1 MNTILLIAA
10 GFIASVF
17 GSLVGGA
24 AFITIPVMIFMGV
37 PLTTAISSNAF
48 SNIGLNIGGFAQ
60 LRKKNIIHYKVG
72 FIMALFA
79 FIGSVF
85 GSQLVIS
92 TPEKIVTLVFV
103 VALILVLLTTLSKKN
118 TGLVDSEIKHYQKRN
133 WLAASFFALVLG
145 AYSGF
150 LGAGVGTFYSYG
162 LAFLFGQSFLQ
173 STATKKIPG
182 LTQAFGAWLTFSLN
196 SKMNYSV
203 AIPLLIGLFVG
214 AEVGIYFGL
223 KFGNRFI
230 RILLLVIT
238 LLILL
243 KFLI

>member
-10 GFIASVF
+10 GFVASVF

-24 AFITIPVMIFMGV
+24 AFITIPIMTFMGL

-60 LRKKNIIHYKVG
+60 LSKKNIIHYKVG
-72 FIMALFA
+72 FVMALFA
-79 FIGSVF
+79 FIGSIL

-92 TPEKIVTLVFV
+92 TPEKIVKLVFV
-103 VALILVLLTTLSKKN
+103 IALVSVLLTILLKKN
-118 TGLVDSEIKHYQKRN
+118 VGLVDTEIMHYQKRN
-133 WLAASFFALVLG
+133 WFIASFFAVALG

-182 LTQAFGAWLTFSLN
+182 LTQALGAWLTFSLN
-196 SKMNYSV
+196 GKMDYAI
-203 AIPLLIGLFVG
+203 AIPLLIGMFLG

-223 KFGNRFI
+223 KFGNHFI